1 MGKHAIVSMKG
12 DHDPFVWEQVV
23 TILDNCGYLCPFDW
37 YGLSLDDRRSL
48 MLGLHHHGVT
58 QEILEDLY
66 EYAVF
71 CRDYFLNSY
80 AKSDACGDAF
90 VIYNNLSG
98 VNERAT

>member
-1 MGKHAIVSMKG
+1 M
-12 DHDPFVWEQVV
+12 
-23 TILDNCGYLCPFDW
+23 
-37 YGLSLDDRRSL
+37 LSSY
-48 MLGLHHHGVT
+48 HGVT